1 MKVILLERIAK
12 LGQMGDEVSVKPG
25 YARNYLL
32 PKQKALR
39 ANKANREYFETQR
52 TQLEAR
58 NLELKK
64 EAEAVAGKMDGEN
77 FIAIRQA
84 GDTGQLY
91 GSVATRDISEIMT
104 ENGFSIARNQVMLDR
119 PIKILGMHDVRISL
133 HPEVEVTVTIN
144 VARTEE
150 EAIRQARGEDI
161 TSTEEHDEDEAAL
174 GAEDIFE
181 DEELVEQAEAE
192 LHGDAEQEVPE
203 SVQTDAVTEDEDK
216 DEKVS

>member
-1 MKVILLERIAK
+1 MKVILLERIK
-12 LGQMGDEVSVKPG
+12 RLGQMGDEVNVKPG

-32 PKQKALR
+32 PIGKALR
-39 ANKANREYFETQR
+39 ANKANRELFETQR

-64 EAEAVAGKMDGEN
+64 EADVVAEKITGKT

-91 GSVATRDISEIMT
+91 GSVATRDITEVIT
-104 ENGFSIARNQVMLDR
+104 ENGFTIARNQVMLDR
-119 PIKILGMHDVRISL
+119 PIKLLGLHEVRLSL
-133 HPEVEVTVTIN
+133 HPEVDVTVTIN

-150 EAIRQARGEDI
+150 EAMRQERGEDI
-161 TSTEEHDEDEAAL
+161 NATDDHEEEEVIS
-174 GAEDIFE
+174 AEDIFE

-192 LHGDAEQEVPE
+192 L
-203 SVQTDAVTEDEDK
+203 SDEDAA
-216 DEKVS
+216 EESEEQAS